1 VKVSCAWALAL
12 TSPAIVGG
20 CATRE
25 AAHPAAVATAAE
37 SPPRLDTPARK
48 LPNMHFPNT
57 ELLAPLEGRVLIEF
71 RIDKDGKIISPTVL
85 RAEAAPALQNA
96 ALKLVQRAKVNVK
109 DKNFDAS
116 DTRGL

>member
-1 VKVSCAWALAL
+1 
-12 TSPAIVGG
+12 
-20 CATRE
+20 
-25 AAHPAAVATAAE
+25 
-37 SPPRLDTPARK
+37 
-48 LPNMHFPNT
+48 MHFPNT